1 MTWRKTAAAS
11 YRANYSLDMTNWS
24 AELSDGL
31 DDGIDENP
39 GNTDHLTV
47 TFDLSEIGIENEEK
61 VFFRIEEE

>member
-1 MTWRKTAAAS
+1 VTWRKTAAAS

-39 GNTDHLTV
+39 GDTDHLTSPHR
-47 TFDLSEIGIENEEK
+47 DL
-61 VFFRIEEE
+61 